1 MSPLQ
6 DLQDGM
12 MKWINQDSLHLE
24 EWQDLFKHTILI
36 SSTSLIED
44 LQMPRPSLSMLK
56 LKHLEH
62 NSGELKIKLS
72 FYTEL
77 VCYMHKKGIPQLFT
91 LIQYFICFPRNDD
104 SVPKSVYFFIDSI
117 FKNINYFH

>member
-44 LQMPRPSLSMLK
+44 LRMPRPSLSMLK
-56 LKHLEH
+56 SNHLEH
-62 NSGELKIKLS
+62 NSGELKIKHS

-91 LIQYFICFPRNDD
+91 LIPNFLFSMRSRIQAMKLRR
-104 SVPKSVYFFIDSI
+104 
-117 FKNINYFH
+117 

>member
-44 LQMPRPSLSMLK
+44 LQMPRLSLSMLK

-62 NSGELKIKLS
+62 NSGELKIKHS

-91 LIQYFICFPRNDD
+91 LIPY
-104 SVPKSVYFFIDSI
+104 
-117 FKNINYFH
+117 

>member
-77 VCYMHKKGIPQLFT
+77 VCYMHKKRNPSTFYVDPTSCQKPLPSIQKRNSLEQL
-91 LIQYFICFPRNDD
+91 
-104 SVPKSVYFFIDSI
+104 PK
-117 FKNINYFH
+117 